1 MEPNPNSPDTRTCC
15 NDAAAWKLPLLLAV
29 VLLGIFLW
37 KQNQSVPPSPAP
49 SQVSSEWTPSVR
61 PTGDTVG
68 LEIDFGNGAR
78 RIFEALP
85 YRAEMTVADVM
96 GEARKFQP
104 ALRYAQVGEGAG
116 GFLTELEGLK
126 NEGASGRNWQYDV
139 GGTPGNKSFCLQT
152 VAPGELVRWT
162 FAGQDENR

>member
-1 MEPNPNSPDTRTCC
+1 M
-15 NDAAAWKLPLLLAV
+15 
-29 VLLGIFLW
+29 VLLGMFLW
-37 KQNQSVPPSPAP
+37 KQNQPVPQPVA
-49 SQVSSEWTPSVR
+49 SSHERAVWTPSAR
-61 PTGDTVG
+61 PTGETVV

-85 YRAEMTVADVM
+85 YRDGMTVADVM
-96 GEARKFQP
+96 DEARNFQP

-139 GGTPGNKSFCLQT
+139 AGTPGNKSFCLQT
-152 VAPGELVRWT
+152 VAYGELVRWT
-162 FAGQDENR
+162 FAGKGENR